1 MPNFKF
7 IVVGVCSAL
16 LIITGVLATPIW
28 EYSAFVCVA
37 VALAILY
44 FAIDGRRRFQLS
56 LGLSALSLVLSVLAM
71 AMFGI
76 AEDSTF
82 NLASFDAQ
90 ANGLEQMT
98 FAQQWIEQ
106 MSPAKYW
113 ELLLNAS
120 IAVLIITATFC
131 LLVPIR

>member
-7 IVVGVCSAL
+7 IVVGLFSAL
-16 LIITGVLATPIW
+16 LIVTGVLVTPIW
-28 EYSAFVCVA
+28 EYSPFACVA
-37 VALAILY
+37 LALAILY
-44 FAIDGRRRFQLS
+44 FSIDGRRRFQLS

-76 AEDSTF
+76 AEDTTF

-90 ANGLEQMT
+90 ANGLEQLP
-98 FAQQWIEQ
+98 FSHQWIEQ